1 MEKALVIM
9 VATALTA
16 SEASS
21 SGLPLSQAEAW
32 QLLFVFLAALA
43 TSLSNEAAKR
53 REGDGFVL
61 MRFWGDVGLG
71 VMAGICVPLLITA
84 VFEHFSSSTADWRA
98 SIGLSILGAY
108 IGRDALGALW
118 NGLLSLGQ
126 LAAKLKGINVSFT
139 PPKPPDDEAPKE
151 GGGPDAKP

>member
-1 MEKALVIM
+1 MEKLLFLMAVS
-9 VATALTA
+9 VLTA
-16 SEASS
+16 KEASNG
-21 SGLPLSQAEAW
+21 GLPLSQEEAW
-32 QLLFVFLAALA
+32 QFLFVVLAALA

-53 REGDGFVL
+53 REGDSFVL

-84 VFEHFSSSTADWRA
+84 IFEHFSTDTADWRA

-108 IGRDALGALW
+108 IGRDALSALW

-126 LAAKLKGINVSFT
+126 LAAKLKGVTVSF
-139 PPKPPDDEAPKE
+139 KPPADEAPKE